1 MSKQL
6 AFSHSSN
13 DLLEPRIGGVA
24 LIGGI
29 VGWPKHPNGEPLSLI
44 ASIPSDF
51 IINATGIDLVPGLYT
66 SIFSYYSE
74 SAYFLDEIAYHGS
87 SEEID
92 CIRKGSTK
100 VIQHPI
106 GAADSQGTVI
116 PPHRVE
122 LGSPTLD
129 DKDCGSRIGGGP
141 CLLQNEELNLQDMRF
156 TLQLRSSDFP
166 SKYSDIF
173 GVSGAIGYLY
183 LYPNEAKTGESR
195 LFFSQTT

>member
-6 AFSHSSN
+6 ILSAVSS
-13 DLLEPRIGGVA
+13 DLHEPRIGGAA
-24 LIGGI
+24 LIGGNI
-29 VGWPKHPNGEPLSLI
+29 AWPKHPNGEPLSLI
-44 ASIPSDF
+44 ASIPNEF

-66 SIFSYYSE
+66 SIFSYYSDSE
-74 SAYFLDEIAYHGS
+74 YFLDEITYHGS
-87 SEEID
+87 PEELD

-106 GAADSQGTVI
+106 GAADSQGTAI

-129 DKDCGSRIGGGP
+129 DKDCGSRIGGSP

-173 GVSGAIGYLY
+173 GVPGAMGYLY
-183 LYPNEAKTGESR
+183 LCPSEAKAGESG